1 MGAVGSKIFTSKKM
15 KKEIRIILILLLLA
29 LLVLIRAFEKELF
42 YDPLIVYF
50 QNDYLYTSIPDVNVW
65 KLIVDIL
72 FRYTLNSLVTL
83 GIIYLAFQKKK
94 FVKFSGFFLMLAFM
108 LLIVVFAFLL
118 RNDFKNGY
126 LLPFYVRRF
135 LIHPL
140 FLLLLFPAF
149 YYQKLNKNKL

>member
-1 MGAVGSKIFTSKKM
+1 M

-42 YDPLIVYF
+42 YDPLIIYF

-72 FRYTLNSLVTL
+72 FRYTLNSLITL
-83 GIIYLAFQKKK
+83 GIIYLAFQKMK